1 MYADIYVTVIIS
13 GVSGGTASI
22 LGAELLLLTYFSLSF
37 FYFYF
42 LQLNTDSNVKLD

>member
-22 LGAELLLLTYFSLSF
+22 LGADIASLDVFLSLF
-37 FYFYF
+37 FFTF
-42 LQLNTDSNVKLD
+42 ISSS